1 MHARHGPRADLER
14 ILKRDH
20 RASVTLVIFT
30 LAVLT
35 TAIIG
40 NLVQTPVILLLWGVA
55 VLVITLFLVAYQNQP
70 GLLRWAVY
78 IYDNVKWARK
88 WKATRNA
95 DEFFIRRIKVLNKQ
109 VVCIWI
115 KDDDVS

>member
-1 MHARHGPRADLER
+1 MLKFNRDALQRGYRAPL
-14 ILKRDH
+14 
-20 RASVTLVIFT
+20 TLVIFT

-55 VLVITLFLVAYQNQP
+55 VSVITLFLVAYQNQP

-88 WKATRNA
+88 WKFTRNTE
-95 DEFFIRRIKVLNKQ
+95 DFLIRRIKVLNKQ

-115 KDDDVS
+115 KDDDVSRKG